1 MRYLKDIPNSQY
13 KISLFQWNGKYIL
26 KFEAGGH
33 YEQTY
38 KLDETEI
45 LAVEEIDAILDEEF
59 LKSVTQRF
67 FQMARDVQASCQ
79 RNQID

>member
-1 MRYLKDIPNSQY
+1 MRYLKDIPNNQY
-13 KISLFQWNGKYIL
+13 KISLFQWNGKYIV

-45 LAVEEIDAILDEEF
+45 LAVEDIDTMLDEEF
-59 LKSVTQRF
+59 LKSVTLRF
-67 FQMARDVQASCQ
+67 VQMAHDVRESCR
-79 RNQID
+79 RNQLD

>member
-1 MRYLKDIPNSQY
+1 MRYLKDIPNNQY
-13 KISLFQWNGKYIL
+13 KISLFQWNGKYIV

-33 YEQTY
+33 FEQTY

-45 LAVEEIDAILDEEF
+45 LAVEDIDLILDEEF

-67 FQMARDVQASCQ
+67 ALMSRDIRESCE

>member
-1 MRYLKDIPNSQY
+1 MRYLKDIPNNQY
-13 KISLFQWNGKYIL
+13 KISLFQWNGKYIV

-33 YEQTY
+33 YEQTF

-45 LAVEEIDAILDEEF
+45 MAVEDIDDMLDDVF

-67 FQMARDVQASCQ
+67 VQMAQDVRDSCQ